1 MPQAV
6 PASAFLP
13 PAPPLPLLETVTSP
27 EQPQA
32 SSSSLQSYF
41 DQGETTAASK
51 EQLQPDPFSV
61 VGQGS
66 APAYPVVNQGSA
78 IPDPQVNVQ
87 AEVSGR
93 NDQDQAMDAWKKQYE
108 ESVSQSFHE
117 QLLSVQE
124 ELSRERSSLSSARE
138 EMDRLNV
145 QLASYKESTEIMVSE
160 KSDQTKEIALMEAQL
175 KSKEV
180 EVENAS
186 KRASDMERALL
197 GIQSHQSEPDP
208 LLVAEVARL
217 EHEVKD
223 YKILVHEKAN
233 DVSEL
238 QSRLVVRDRENE
250 ALEKQLSDKSAK
262 LEMAELNLVQ
272 IRSASTPTTSE
283 ERLKE
288 KDDAIGKLEE
298 EKAEMKR
305 REDELTAY
313 IRQAG
318 QDREQII
325 QQYTAYSQQLTAQIT
340 SLTEQLNARSSE
352 AAALSTREADLVKH
366 VEGLEKTLQEAL
378 AKQKVA
384 EETRE
389 RSPKGDRKYEVRDLG
404 AEMEF
409 ARKRISELE
418 ACLEETAAEREDITG
433 REKLKVSHEM

>member
-1 MPQAV
+1 MSSSMQ
-6 PASAFLP
+6 P
-13 PAPPLPLLETVTSP
+13 PG
-27 EQPQA
+27 
-32 SSSSLQSYF
+32 SSLQSYF
-41 DQGETTAASK
+41 AHGQTPAASE
-51 EQLQPDPFSV
+51 EQTQPDPFSV
-61 VGQGS
+61 VGQES
-66 APAYPVVNQGSA
+66 APPPAPVPAHPVVNQEKA
-78 IPDPQVNVQ
+78 IPGPQVHVQ
-87 AEVSGR
+87 AEVAADSGR
-93 NDQDQAMDAWKKQYE
+93 NDQQQAMDAWKKQYE
-108 ESVSQSFHE
+108 EYVTQSFNE

-124 ELSRERSSLSSARE
+124 ELSRERSSSSSARE
-138 EMDRLNV
+138 EMDRLKV

-160 KSDQTKEIALMEAQL
+160 KSDQTKEIARFEALL

-180 EVENAS
+180 EVGNAS
-186 KRASDMERALL
+186 KRASDMEKALL

-208 LLVAEVARL
+208 LLVAEISRL

-238 QSRLVVRDRENE
+238 QSRLVVKDRENE

-288 KDDAIGKLEE
+288 KDDAINKVEE
-298 EKAEMKR
+298 EKAEMKK
-305 REDELTAY
+305 REEELTAY

-340 SLTEQLNARSSE
+340 SLTEQVNARSSE
-352 AAALSTREADLVKH
+352 AAALSTREVELVKH
-366 VEGLEKTLQEAL
+366 VEGLEKTLQEAAL
-378 AKQKVA
+378 AKQKVVV
-384 EETRE
+384 ETRE
-389 RSPKGDRKYEVRDLG
+389 RSPKEDRKSEVRDLG

-409 ARKRISELE
+409 ARKRISKLE
-418 ACLEETAAEREDITG
+418 SCLEETAAEREDISG
-433 REKLKVSHEM
+433 REKLKVRRCDH